1 MGHTADERLL
11 AGRAAAKRYAWREA
25 YDLLQELNASGALSA
40 EDVEGL
46 ADAALWTGRFGACID
61 ANERAY
67 KLHLDAGNPRR
78 AAAVALKLEEV
89 SAMKRERAVAEAWLT
104 RAERL
109 LEADTDC
116 LEYGYFLRVRA

>member
-1 MGHTADERLL
+1 MGQPADEQLL

-25 YDLLQELNASGALSA
+25 YDLLQEVDVSGALSA

-78 AAAVALKLEEV
+78 AAAVALQLEEV
-89 SAMKRERAVAEAWLT
+89 NSMKRERAVGEAWLN

-109 LEADTDC
+109 LEGDTDC
-116 LEYGYFLRVRA
+116 LEY